1 METCNVA
8 FFQDLYHTHQ
18 SDLVR
23 FAERRVGRNIGEDLV
38 EETFLYAW
46 WKIAELRG
54 HPVPKKWLYATLL
67 NRCRHEIARKSFQS
81 EIATDLTELPIST
94 ELECG
99 LLEVLPKGLSEGEL
113 QGGRRPEAGLQG
125 GGQNA
130 GAPAEGPRGQKI
142 IFRALSQNV
151 PLEGYYNWR
160 R

>member
-1 METCNVA
+1 MA

-67 NRCRHEIARKSFQS
+67 NRCRHGIARKSFQS

-113 QGGRRPEAGLQG
+113 QVLALRFEQRLDFDLIAERLGIREDAARKRVSRAVAKMRELLLRAP
-125 GGQNA
+125 
-130 GAPAEGPRGQKI
+130 GAKK
-142 IFRALSQNV
+142 
-151 PLEGYYNWR
+151 
-160 R
+160 